1 MCIEHVCYQ
10 VNLHKTDVSVRIKA
24 LMQISTQLF
33 PNHKK
38 NMYSHPKDKTL
49 KERKSTQ
56 YALQFT
62 IETLVGV
69 TMKLNMFGL
78 AFCVIW
84 SILFDFE
91 KSTKTHCGVKNF
103 APSISSAIGTF
114 LPQKYVYQV
123 VVSVLMVPRFLCL
136 LAYKKFYEL
145 RIPKIAGKI
154 SWMVEF
160 MISFHSLELIS
171 LLGLTIVPSKENF
184 NIHKGPDYVFLIL
197 HISILSSFLLQ
208 EKLNKKDLKNFH
220 S

>member
-1 MCIEHVCYQ
+1 M
-10 VNLHKTDVSVRIKA
+10 
-24 LMQISTQLF
+24 
-33 PNHKK
+33 
-38 NMYSHPKDKTL
+38 

-56 YALQFT
+56 YALPFT
-62 IETLVGV
+62 IKTLVGV
-69 TMKLNMFGL
+69 TMKLNMSGL

-84 SILFDFE
+84 SIIFDFE

-145 RIPKIAGKI
+145 RIPKVAGKK

-160 MISFHSLELIS
+160 MILFHSLELIS

-184 NIHKGPDYVFLIL
+184 NVHKGPVYMFPIL
-197 HISILSSFLLQ
+197 NISILSHSLLQ
-208 EKLNKKDLKNFH
+208 EKLKFVQTKLIIL
-220 S
+220 

>member
-1 MCIEHVCYQ
+1 MCFEQLCYQ
-10 VNLHKTDVSVRIKA
+10 VNLHKKFCKN
-24 LMQISTQLF
+24 QSTQTSAQF
-33 PNHKK
+33 SPNHKITK
-38 NMYSHPKDKTL
+38 MYSSPKDKTL

-56 YALQFT
+56 YALPFT
-62 IETLVGV
+62 IKTLVGV

-84 SILFDFE
+84 SVIFDFE

-136 LAYKKFYEL
+136 LAYKRFYEL
-145 RIPKIAGKI
+145 RIPKVAGKK

-160 MISFHSLELIS
+160 MVLFHIISQNIK
-171 LLGLTIVPSKENF
+171 LLTA
-184 NIHKGPDYVFLIL
+184 
-197 HISILSSFLLQ
+197 
-208 EKLNKKDLKNFH
+208 
-220 S
+220 

>member
-1 MCIEHVCYQ
+1 
-10 VNLHKTDVSVRIKA
+10 
-24 LMQISTQLF
+24 
-33 PNHKK
+33 
-38 NMYSHPKDKTL
+38 MYSHPKDKTL

-62 IETLVGV
+62 IEALVGV

-84 SILFDFE
+84 SIIFDFE
-91 KSTKTHCGVKNF
+91 KSTKTHCGVLNF

-136 LAYKKFYEL
+136 LAYKRFYEL
-145 RIPKIAGKI
+145 RIPKVAGKKY
-154 SWMVEF
+154 WMVKF
-160 MISFHSLELIS
+160 MILFHSLELIS

-184 NIHKGPDYVFLIL
+184 NIHKGQDYVFLI
-197 HISILSSFLLQ
+197 SQYGQSQS
-208 EKLNKKDLKNFH
+208 E
-220 S
+220 